1 MEQLS
6 GRCPPGKDTGNALCG
21 DEKVQIKKEGKKGQI
36 RA

>member
-6 GRCPPGKDTGNALCG
+6 GKCPPGKDTGN
-21 DEKVQIKKEGKKGQI
+21 EKVQIKKEGKKGQI